1 MLVFAWEQNGRFCEE
16 THEARTRTNNNRTD
30 TYHQIQESN
39 PDHSGGRLAFSP
51 LRHPRSEII
60 AVRGKMIHF
69 SLKHFRHVCP

>member
-1 MLVFAWEQNGRFCEE
+1 MLVLRGSKTGGSVGKPTKQGREP
-16 THEARTRTNNNRTD
+16 TTTATD

-39 PDHSGGRLAFSP
+39 PGHSGGRLAFSP

-69 SLKHFRHVCP
+69 SLKHSRHVCP

>member
-1 MLVFAWEQNGRFCEE
+1 MGGSVKKPTKQGREP
-16 THEARTRTNNNRTD
+16 TTTATD

-39 PDHSGGRLAFSP
+39 PSHSGGRLAFSP

-69 SLKHFRHVCP
+69 SLKHSRHVCP